1 MYIIIGGGGD
11 VGYYLTK
18 SLLNQGH
25 EVLLLEKGLARFQ
38 ALNDELGQAVVRGD
52 ACEAR
57 TMEEVGASRADV
69 VIAVTGE
76 DEDNLVICQVAK
88 KRFKVGRTIARV
100 NNPKHAEIFQ
110 KLGIDITVS
119 PTRSILSLI
128 EAELPNF
135 RFVQLMTL
143 KNAGLEIVELRVR
156 QSEKAPQCRI
166 ARRSLQCLIEL
177 FPGLS
182 KSPGL
187 EVVPRLTRQY
197 LYRRSSLRESREQEQ
212 RRQHHWMPLPS
223 TTVTYLSMGRPVK
236 RSTRV
241 LGFGQ
246 RTSSQSSFSAL
257 PMPSTSRGSWL
268 ERKLPPA
275 VFSLARTEPFT
286 LQRIREPVAAGFA
299 FVPTRLMPIQ
309 WLLLSALS

>member
-1 MYIIIGGGGD
+1 MYLIIGGGGD

-25 EVLLLEKGLARFQ
+25 EVLLLEKGLERFQ

-69 VIAVTGE
+69 VIAVTGD

-100 NNPKHAEIFQ
+100 NNPKHSEIFQ

-128 EAELPNF
+128 EAELPSF

-143 KNAGLEIVELRVR
+143 KNAGLEIVELRV
-156 QSEKAPQCRI
+156 PQD
-166 ARRSLQCLIEL
+166 S
-177 FPGLS
+177 
-182 KSPGL
+182 
-187 EVVPRLTRQY
+187 
-197 LYRRSSLRESREQEQ
+197 
-212 RRQHHWMPLPS
+212 
-223 TTVTYLSMGRPVK
+223 
-236 RSTRV
+236 
-241 LGFGQ
+241 
-246 RTSSQSSFSAL
+246 
-257 PMPSTSRGSWL
+257 
-268 ERKLPPA
+268 
-275 VFSLARTEPFT
+275 
-286 LQRIREPVAAGFA
+286 PVAGKMLRDIHLPRSGNLVLILRDKQFVSPTADTEILPNDDVFA
-299 FVPTRLMPIQ
+299 LVNREGEEELRKVFGAME
-309 WLLLSALS
+309 

>member
-25 EVLLLEKGLARFQ
+25 EVLLLEKGQTRFQ

-100 NNPKHAEIFQ
+100 NNPKHSEIFQ

-128 EAELPNF
+128 EAELPSF

-143 KNAGLEIVELRVR
+143 KNAGLEIVELRV
-156 QSEKAPQCRI
+156 PQD
-166 ARRSLQCLIEL
+166 S
-177 FPGLS
+177 
-182 KSPGL
+182 
-187 EVVPRLTRQY
+187 
-197 LYRRSSLRESREQEQ
+197 
-212 RRQHHWMPLPS
+212 
-223 TTVTYLSMGRPVK
+223 
-236 RSTRV
+236 
-241 LGFGQ
+241 
-246 RTSSQSSFSAL
+246 
-257 PMPSTSRGSWL
+257 
-268 ERKLPPA
+268 
-275 VFSLARTEPFT
+275 
-286 LQRIREPVAAGFA
+286 PVAGKLLRDIHLPRSGNLVLIIRDKQFVTPTADTQLLPNDDVFA
-299 FVPTRLMPIQ
+299 LVNREGEEELRRVFGAIE
-309 WLLLSALS
+309 